1 MTFSCARLAVDA
13 LLLGPA
19 EAEMDCEGLV
29 AVRGADPVRLGRLAK
44 VNLAPVFLGG
54 LDQKQGET
62 IPIFSRDCLG
72 LVHFLVLAA
81 PLGGTF
87 LRIFKKLE

>member
-1 MTFSCARLAVDA
+1 
-13 LLLGPA
+13 
-19 EAEMDCEGLV
+19 MDCEGLV

-44 VNLAPVFLGG
+44 VNLALGI
-54 LDQKQGET
+54 LWSRPKAARNDS
-62 IPIFSRDCLG
+62 IFSSDCLG
-72 LVHFLVLAA
+72 LVNFLVLAA

>member
-1 MTFSCARLAVDA
+1 LAVEA

-44 VNLAPVFLGG
+44 VNLALG
-54 LDQKQGET
+54 
-62 IPIFSRDCLG
+62 IFM
-72 LVHFLVLAA
+72 V
-81 PLGGTF
+81 
-87 LRIFKKLE
+87 